1 MQMRDRD
8 DHIMDDRRFMVAV
21 WGSGGKGPSTT
32 LVMVDAEGNLVDM
45 LYCGQLSGSIRQL
58 RAQDKDM
65 DYNTAIRDTHKVSAV
80 CLLPF
85 RCGLMKWL

>member
-1 MQMRDRD
+1 
-8 DHIMDDRRFMVAV
+8 MDDRRFMVAV

-65 DYNTAIRDTHKVSAV
+65 DYNTAIRDTHKV
-80 CLLPF
+80 
-85 RCGLMKWL
+85 GLQRPLISIQKMSRIVR